1 MIVNNNTGN
10 ANSLHSIFWAC
21 LWGSVVWHPSEL
33 HDRSKERTD
42 NCTIS
47 KGEKRNYS
55 VKL

>member
-42 NCTIS
+42 NRTIS